1 VGKTLSTMLANI
13 TNWSVGNSMRHDFYN
28 KEKNKNQTPQHKPEM
43 IYTTIDRVDDEV
55 VKQLSSNYKSYYK
68 QPLLYTI
75 LHTNYKSIILNCKN
89 FIIDANKESKK
100 SSFDYTILMLIIILM
115 AFGIIIIYSASIGYA
130 VRDFSYANQYY
141 YLVRNVIFVL
151 MGLAAMW
158 LTVMLVNTDILK
170 QYSKHILIF
179 SIISLI
185 LVLIPHIG
193 KSLNGSHRWIGF
205 SLINFQPSEFAKLAV
220 SIYFANFV
228 ANSKQYLFDL
238 KYLGKAIGIIA
249 LVVALLLKEPDM
261 GSSVVVAIIWLSIL
275 YLSYC
280 DIKLIFGVAA
290 IAVIFFVDMA
300 AIAPYRMKR
309 VIGFLNPWHDAYGI
323 GYQLSHSL
331 LAYGDGNI
339 FGKGLGNSI
348 EKMFYLPEAHT
359 DFVMSIFAEECGV
372 AGVIIVISI
381 FFILFYKG
389 FIEMANDCKF
399 LNRMFQAYLV
409 QAISV
414 WLITHV
420 CVNIGVG
427 VGILPTKGLT
437 MPFISYGGSA
447 LLIDCI
453 AIGILLKVDY
463 ENKILRAMKT
473 SF

>member
-1 VGKTLSTMLANI
+1 MV
-13 TNWSVGNSMRHDFYN
+13 
-28 KEKNKNQTPQHKPEM
+28 
-43 IYTTIDRVDDEV
+43 YTTIDRVDDEV
-55 VKQLSSNYKSYYK
+55 KQLSTNYKSYYQ

-75 LHTNYKSIILNCKN
+75 LHTDYKSILLNFKN
-89 FIIDANKESKK
+89 LIIRADEENKK
-100 SSFDYTILMLIIILM
+100 SNFDYTILMLIIILM

-141 YLVRNVIFVL
+141 YLVRDIIFVL
-151 MGLAAMW
+151 MGLTAMW
-158 LTVMLVNTDILK
+158 LTIMLINTDTLK
-170 QYSKHILIF
+170 KYSNHILIF
-179 SIISLI
+179 SMISLF

-193 KSLNGSHRWIGF
+193 KSVNGSHRWIGF

-220 SIYFANFV
+220 SIYFAKYV
-228 ANSKQYLFDL
+228 CHSKQYLFDWY
-238 KYLGKAIGIIA
+238 YLGKAVLIIGLIIA
-249 LVVALLLKEPDM
+249 FLLKEPDM
-261 GSSVVVAIIWLSIL
+261 GSSVVVAIIWFCIL

-280 DIKLIFGVAA
+280 DIKLILGVAA
-290 IAVIFFVDMA
+290 IAVIFFIDMA
-300 AIAPYRMKR
+300 VIAPYRLKR
-309 VIGFLNPWHDAYGI
+309 VVGFLNPWHDAYGI

-359 DFVMSIFAEECGV
+359 DFVMSIFAEECGI
-372 AGVIIVISI
+372 AGVIVVISI
-381 FFILFYKG
+381 FFIIFYKG
-389 FIEMANDCKF
+389 FIEIANACKS

-453 AIGILLKVDY
+453 AVGIMLKVDY
-463 ENKILRAMKT
+463 ENKILKT
-473 SF
+473 SKNIF